1 MGTMGEGE
9 GEMHR
14 QNSIEINTCAKLIA
28 NEKLLHSTES
38 SAWCFVMT

>member
-9 GEMHR
+9 GEMNR
-14 QNSIEINTCAKLIA
+14 QSSTEINACAKLIA
-28 NEKLLHSTES
+28 NEKLLYSTET